1 MFALFF
7 STYSLPVIHY
17 KFNYIHFSITQICVI
32 PEEHT
37 YDLDDE
43 QKAPVSVV
51 ASSKNSLSKPLQIFK
66 ISENG
71 DLKVQSLSFYGN
83 VLIVGTNGGT
93 IIGFTWLKKR
103 LTGKKS
109 WEIQIPPGQLSSDQ
123 CDINSMWLNKKD
135 GVLYAGCGDNNV
147 YSFDLNN
154 GQIIHSFTGHTD
166 YIHWIDGTVDNILYS
181 ASEDGSVRIW
191 DRRSKHLT
199 NRVEPFKEERIER
212 QCYGKWQ
219 GSVSAA
225 DEWFVCGGGPKL
237 ALYHLRSMETSMVFD
252 FNSPVHV
259 SGFLDDIIYVGGD
272 TNRLLQYNMKGD
284 VTAEIPTA
292 SSSIYSVIS
301 QTTPE
306 KLSSIAGSS
315 NYLDICTNFNYKDI
329 TIKLYQSPKDI
340 NCLN

>member
-1 MFALFF
+1 MPA
-7 STYSLPVIHY
+7 
-17 KFNYIHFSITQICVI
+17 IHFIYSINYTNFSVTQICVI

-43 QKAPVSVV
+43 QKVPVSVI

-66 ISENG
+66 ISENF

-83 VLIVGTNGGT
+83 ALIVGTNVGI

-103 LTGKKS
+103 LTGKKA
-109 WEIQIPPGQLSSDQ
+109 WELQMPPGKLSSDQ
-123 CDINSMWLNKKD
+123 CDINSMWLNEKD

-147 YSFDLNN
+147 YSIDLNN
-154 GQIIHSFTGHTD
+154 GQIVHTFTGHTD

-199 NRVEPFKEERIER
+199 NRVEPFKDERIER
-212 QCYGKWQ
+212 PANGKWQ
-219 GSVSAA
+219 GTVSAT
-225 DEWFVCGGGPKL
+225 DEWFVCGGGPKP

-252 FNSPVHV
+252 FSSSVHV
-259 SGFLDDIIYVGGD
+259 SGFLDDIVYIGGD
-272 TNRLLQYNMKGD
+272 AKRLLQYNMKGD

-292 SSSIYSVIS
+292 SSAIYSVIS

-306 KLSSIAGSS
+306 KLLSIAGSS

-329 TIKLYQSPKDI
+329 TIKLYQSPKDV
-340 NCLN
+340 NDSKLN